1 MNYGKKSVAQK
12 EKQITSSASLI
23 RKKFSVIFFKTLLVC
38 FLAAVV
44 IGGCAGIGAFK
55 GIIESAPD
63 ISDIDPSPT
72 GYLSV
77 VLDNQGNETAKL
89 VASGSN
95 RVYVTLDEIPVTVQH
110 AFVAIEDER
119 FYDHNGIDIKGI
131 IRAGITGIANGFH
144 FNQGASTITQQL
156 LKNNVFEGWTNQ
168 SGIEK
173 IERKIQEQYLAIEL
187 SKVKSKEWVL
197 ENYLNTINLG
207 QNTLG
212 VQSASRRYFGKDVSE
227 LTLSEA
233 AVIAGVTKNPSAY
246 NPVSHPEKNEERR
259 KLVLKNMREQEYISE
274 SEYDEALKDDVYSRI
289 QQVNIVY
296 AEENPN
302 SYFVDSVI
310 DQVVQDLVEK
320 KGYTDTQAYKAI
332 YNSGLTIESTQDMGI
347 QQICDE
353 EINNPENYA
362 TEAKYS
368 FSYRLTVKKADGTME
383 NFSDQT
389 MISHYSPSVPNY
401 SLNFASIEEAQAAID
416 AYKSEIMQPGDKIV
430 EGGESVVFTLQPQA
444 AVTIIDQYTGD
455 VKAIVGGRGD
465 KSASRTLNRATDTV
479 RQPGSTFKVL
489 AAFAPALDT
498 AGMTLATVQDDAPYT
513 YSNGTSLRNYD
524 NSYRG
529 FTTIRYAITKSINV
543 VTVKTLTDISPQVGY
558 DYLQNFGFT
567 TLVQDDIVE
576 SLALGGITRGV
587 TNLELTGAYATIA
600 NMGNYIKPRFY
611 KRILDHSGN
620 VLIDNTSESHTVLKE
635 TTAFLL
641 TSAMQDVVNVG
652 TGGAVNFGNMPIAG
666 KTGTTTSN
674 RDVLFAGF
682 TPYYTCTVWC
692 GYDDNSPQE
701 GGLTSNPKTLWNHIM
716 GRVHENLEY
725 REFTQPDGIVTA
737 AVCRKSGKLAVS
749 GLCDSDPRGSMV
761 ETEYFAAGTVPTEY
775 CDHHVS
781 ATICTASGLLANE
794 FCPEDTRQGGIYIV
808 GGSWDTDDGQ
818 YMLPAALAEDN
829 YCTVHTAESIIPEIP
844 EIPEI
849 DMPPDSTEPPSEAPT
864 ETPADKKDK
873 NDKKN
878 KNDKKD
884 RED

>member
-1 MNYGKKSVAQK
+1 M
-12 EKQITSSASLI
+12 
-23 RKKFSVIFFKTLLVC
+23 
-38 FLAAVV
+38 
-44 IGGCAGIGAFK
+44 
-55 GIIESAPD
+55 
-63 ISDIDPSPT
+63 
-72 GYLSV
+72 
-77 VLDNQGNETAKL
+77 
-89 VASGSN
+89 
-95 RVYVTLDEIPVTVQH
+95 
-110 AFVAIEDER
+110 
-119 FYDHNGIDIKGI
+119 
-131 IRAGITGIANGFH
+131 
-144 FNQGASTITQQL
+144 
-156 LKNNVFEGWTNQ
+156 
-168 SGIEK
+168 
-173 IERKIQEQYLAIEL
+173 
-187 SKVKSKEWVL
+187 

-259 KLVLKNMREQEYISE
+259 RLVLKNMRDQGYISE
-274 SEYDEALKDDVYSRI
+274 SEYDEALEDDVYSRI

-310 DQVVQDLVEK
+310 DQVVRDLVEK

-347 QQICDE
+347 QQICDQ

-389 MISHYSPSVPNY
+389 MISYYSSSVPDY

-416 AYKSEIMQPGDKIV
+416 AYKAEILQPGDKIV
-430 EGGESVVFTLQPQA
+430 EGGESVVFTQQPQA

-465 KSASRTLNRATDTV
+465 KSGSRTLNRATDTV
-479 RQPGSTFKVL
+479 RQPGSTFKIL
-489 AAFAPALDT
+489 AAFAPAMDT

-587 TNLELTGAYATIA
+587 TNLELTAAYATIA
-600 NMGNYIKPRFY
+600 DMGNYIKPRFY
-611 KRILDHSGN
+611 TRILDHSGN

-641 TSAMQDVVNVG
+641 TSAMQDVVTVG

-674 RDVLFAGF
+674 RDALFAGF

-701 GGLTSNPKTLWNHIM
+701 GGLTSNPKTLWNRIM

-808 GGSWDTDDGQ
+808 GGSGDTDDGQ

-829 YCTVHTAESIIPEIP
+829 YCTVHTAEAIIPEIP

-849 DMPPDSTEPPSEAPT
+849 DITPGPTDSPG
-864 ETPADKKDK
+864 ETPDDKQEKNEKKDKKDK
-873 NDKKN
+873 KDKKG
-878 KNDKKD
+878 